1 MGDGLWLMLIFIVL
15 AAVVFVIMSRRDR
28 KKAGSAFDERQ
39 KLARGKAYRLGFF
52 SLAAYMF
59 IYAVIDDFGIRWCDT
74 DVGMLAGL
82 LLVMTIVILTFIHYD
97 AYIGLRENAKTTVL
111 LYIVMGAL
119 NLGSAVLSTIRG
131 MLIGENG
138 LTVYFLYYMSAGM
151 ILTIAA
157 ALLIQRAR
165 NKREEDSD
173 E

>member
-1 MGDGLWLMLIFIVL
+1 MLIFIIL
-15 AAVVFVIMSRRDR
+15 AVAVFVIMSRRDR

-82 LLVMTIVILTFIHYD
+82 LLVMTAVVVTCIHYD
-97 AYIGLRENAKTTVL
+97 AYIGLRENAKTTAL

-119 NLGSAVLSTIRG
+119 NLASAILGTIRG

-151 ILTIAA
+151 FLTIGA

-165 NKREEDSD
+165 NKREEDD